1 MMNRRTKLPSRW
13 ALLVL
18 GTCCVLSMII
28 TFRAGAQNAK
38 TAAGTTAAAP
48 DTKPADTKAG
58 DAKPGDT
65 KPGDTKPGDT
75 KSGASKDTRPPAAP
89 SKQEESATIPDDP
102 TLVPDDK
109 ESADNN
115 VTFPVDI

>member
-38 TAAGTTAAAP
+38 PAAATTAA
-48 DTKPADTKAG
+48 AG
-58 DAKPGDT
+58 DAKPAET
-65 KPGDTKPGDT
+65 P
-75 KSGASKDTRPPAAP
+75 SKDSKPPAAP

>member
-28 TFRAGAQNAK
+28 TFRAGAQNARA
-38 TAAGTTAAAP
+38 AAGTAAAAADAKP
-48 DTKPADTKAG
+48 ADTKPADTKPSDTKAG
-58 DAKPGDT
+58 DAKPG
-65 KPGDTKPGDT
+65 
-75 KSGASKDTRPPAAP
+75 AAKDTRPPAAP

-115 VTFPVDI
+115 VSFPVDI

>member
-1 MMNRRTKLPSRW
+1 MINRRTKLPSRW
-13 ALLVL
+13 ALLFL
-18 GTCCVLSMII
+18 GACCALSLII

-38 TAAGTTAAAP
+38 PAAAATAPAAEAKKPAAGEA
-48 DTKPADTKAG
+48 
-58 DAKPGDT
+58 
-65 KPGDTKPGDT
+65 
-75 KSGASKDTRPPAAP
+75 PAAP
-89 SKQEESATIPDDP
+89 ATSTRAPPSKPEESATIPDDP

>member
-1 MMNRRTKLPSRW
+1 MINRRTKLPSRW

-38 TAAGTTAAAP
+38 PAAGAAVAAADTKP
-48 DTKPADTKAG
+48 ADTKPADTKAG

-65 KPGDTKPGDT
+65 QSGDT
-75 KSGASKDTRPPAAP
+75 KSGASKDTRPAAAP